1 MADITITSQPK
12 FQVGDLLIPAPNGVM
27 QFADGKAVID
37 IQEQNGV
44 YYYKLDDPTTTAY
57 WPEHQLI
64 QPQGKAQAATA
75 ITPLAAAVLR
85 KMIDCQS
92 VDGYIDALPE
102 PWLEIARNLEATP
115 PNPTQRTQALEAGIA
130 CLPDRAAIQAA
141 VFAADRNA
149 DLAALAQQSE
159 VEQEKPPADRL
170 PDDTPIQFT
179 DYGNAR
185 RFAKQHGDQV
195 RYTQERGWLIWDGKR
210 WAEDKTGAVM
220 RLAKQT
226 VKGLFREAEK
236 AEDQAKAAIRAVE
249 TAQEQGD
256 DQAMKAARERREAA
270 QKWANKLVAFALQSQ
285 MRARLDAMLYLGQ
298 SEIPIAAR
306 VDDFDCDPWLLNVQ
320 NGILDLRTG
329 RLSAHDP
336 KALMSKIAGA
346 YYYPDAK
353 CPTWLKFLER
363 IFDNNEEMISFI
375 RRAAGYS
382 LTGNIGEQCLFFL
395 HGTGANGKSTFTGAI
410 QDVLGDYGMKTRAE
424 TLMVRKQDAIPE
436 EIAQLA
442 GVRFMLAAELGGG
455 QRLNESLIKD
465 LTGGDR
471 LRARLLHRNSFE
483 FSPQAKPWL
492 YGNHR
497 PIIKGTDDGIWRRPH
512 LIPFTVTIPEHER
525 DKKLPE
531 KLRAELAGI
540 LAWAV
545 AGCLEWQRDGL
556 KPPKE
561 VIAATA
567 EYRAEQDIIAAFM
580 GDCCIMNSLTDTP
593 AGDMY
598 KAYKEWAKDSGLD
611 PISQIAFSRQMT
623 ERGLNVS
630 GRGIG
635 GKAYYRGMGLSDTGR
650 DFLQR
655 AKTQNQS
662 ASSANRP

>member
-1 MADITITSQPK
+1 MTD
-12 FQVGDLLIPAPNGVM
+12 QVPVM
-27 QFADGKAVID
+27 MTNKMRANLAALGYTQDQID
-37 IQEQNGV
+37 NMTPTEAWQHLGGMPQ
-44 YYYKLDDPTTTAY
+44 DDPPLET
-57 WPEHQLI
+57 
-64 QPQGKAQAATA
+64 QPATA
-75 ITPLAAAVLR
+75 TTITPLAAAVIR
-85 KMIDCQS
+85 KLIDLQN
-92 VDGYIDALPE
+92 VNGYIDDLSE
-102 PWLEIARNLEATP
+102 PWLEIARNVEATP
-115 PNPTQRTQALEAGIA
+115 PSRDQRAQAFEASIA
-130 CLPDRAAIQAA
+130 CLPDRAAIRAA

-149 DLAALAQQSE
+149 DLAALSQQSE
-159 VEQEKPPADRL
+159 AEQEKPPADRL

-226 VKGLFREAEK
+226 VKELFQDAEQ
-236 AEDQAKAAIRAVE
+236 ALDHAKAAIRAVE

-256 DQAMKAARERREAA
+256 DQAVKVAREKQEAA
-270 QKWANKLVAFALQSQ
+270 QKRANKLVAFALQSQ

-306 VDDFDCDPWLLNVQ
+306 ADDFDRDPWLLNVQ

-336 KALMSKIAGA
+336 KAMMSKIAGA

-363 IFDNNEEMISFI
+363 IFDNNQGMISFI
-375 RRAAGYS
+375 QRAAGYS
-382 LTGNIGEQCLFFL
+382 LTGEVGEQCLFFL

-410 QDVLGDYGMKTRAE
+410 QDALGDYGMKTRAE
-424 TLMVRKQDAIPE
+424 TLMVKKQDAIPE
-436 EIAQLA
+436 EVAQLA
-442 GVRFMLAAELGGG
+442 GVRFMLAAELGDG

-492 YGNHR
+492 YGNHKPVIR
-497 PIIKGTDDGIWRRPH
+497 GSDEGIWRRVH
-512 LIPFTVTIPEHER
+512 LLPFAVTIPVNER
-525 DKKLPE
+525 DSDLPK

-556 KPPKE
+556 RPPKD

-567 EYRAEQDIIAAFM
+567 EYRAEQDVIAAFM
-580 GDCCIMNSLTDTP
+580 GDCCIISELASVT
-593 AGDMY
+593 AGELY
-598 KAYKEWAKDSGLD
+598 QAYKTWAEESGFDHPLTK
-611 PISQIAFSRQMT
+611 IAFSRQME
-623 ERGLNVS
+623 ERGYS
-630 GRGIG
+630 AKERQPGTGR
-635 GKAYYRGMGLSDTGR
+635 ALYRGLGLLTKNN
-650 DFLQR
+650 L
-655 AKTQNQS
+655 
-662 ASSANRP
+662 